1 MTITHTLRDLYER
14 RNEHFGKLSSMRIY
28 IRSLLEGSS
37 TELPPLFSGLVFG
50 ELRSEM
56 TQCCINFRSS
66 QEVLDWFPEKPLV
79 LLERVE
85 KSGKTAGAWLLLA
98 NWFQK
103 L

>member
-14 RNEHFGKLSSMRIY
+14 RNEHFGKLSSMRI
-28 IRSLLEGSS
+28 RSLLEGSS
-37 TELPPLFSGLVFG
+37 TELPPHFSGLVFG

-56 TQCCINFRSS
+56 TQCCINFPSS
-66 QEVLDWFPEKPLV
+66 QEVLDWLPEKPLV
-79 LLERVE
+79 LLESFR
-85 KSGKTAGAWLLLA
+85 KSGETADVWLLLA